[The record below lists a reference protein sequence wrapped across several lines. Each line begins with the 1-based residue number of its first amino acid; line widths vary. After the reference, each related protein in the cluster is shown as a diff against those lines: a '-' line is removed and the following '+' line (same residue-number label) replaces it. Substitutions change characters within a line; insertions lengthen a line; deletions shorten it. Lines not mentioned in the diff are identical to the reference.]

1 MLLHEVGY
9 HTNGDNDIIALGPE
23 ISKFFKIEPAS
34 VVLQNARI
42 QNEIFKNVEMR
53 FCSNFRNVSYVPG
66 NELFQV
72 TKKQLHAGSYANTDA
87 VQLQEIMPNMISSVD
102 TRLHR

>member
-1 MLLHEVGY
+1 
-9 HTNGDNDIIALGPE
+9 
-23 ISKFFKIEPAS
+23 
-34 VVLQNARI
+34 
-42 QNEIFKNVEMR
+42 MR

-87 VQLQEIMPNMISSVD
+87 VQLQEIMPNMISSVQTLD
-102 TRLHR
+102 CIGDVTRCLLLLLVRSHRVRSLPPLANDKAAALP